1 MKRACAIMLATI
13 ALIITVPVLAQ
24 GSSEQSVETN
34 KGRVA
39 GSALDQ
45 ATRCGILRLPK
56 CDKKFAV
63 DRGFFETGLSTRFPE
78 NVKCHGKI
86 DEWYAKDLSGRG
98 PRVGEAHHGGIDIP
112 APFSTPIIAVAA
124 GVVVAKY
131 NAENSIRGIE
141 IILRHSPEETG
152 APFWVYTQYTHLSEM
167 PGLEIGQR
175 VRMGERIGLT
185 GNSGTGTIA
194 AQAQGKKGARPA
206 LHFGVH
212 YSTSGQ
218 YAEIRAPFPFE
229 AIVPVDGY
237 WMDPVAL
244 FRKAPPFD
252 SASMKALPDAEKQV
266 SVPVMFEDG
275 ETLPAKQKIVWPYT
289 CTRT

>member
-1 MKRACAIMLATI
+1 VPRRI
-13 ALIITVPVLAQ
+13 ANCRYDVQI
-24 GSSEQSVETN
+24 ETR
-34 KGRVA
+34 KKHELPI
-39 GSALDQ
+39 SDQ
-45 ATRCGILRLPK
+45 
-56 CDKKFAV
+56 
-63 DRGFFETGLSTRFPE
+63 
-78 NVKCHGKI
+78 
-86 DEWYAKDLSGRG
+86 
-98 PRVGEAHHGGIDIP
+98 
-112 APFSTPIIAVAA
+112 PIIAVQSFNVRTA
-124 GVVVAKY
+124 V
-131 NAENSIRGIE
+131 
-141 IILRHSPEETG
+141 
-152 APFWVYTQYTHLSEM
+152 TQYTHLSEM

-194 AQAQGKKGARPA
+194 AQGQGKKGARPA

-244 FRKAPPFD
+244 FRKMPPFD

-266 SVPVMFEDG
+266 SVSIMFEDG
-275 ETLPAKQKIVWPYT
+275 ETLPAKQKIVWPDT